1 MKNFDIENNKISFN
15 DKNYV
20 KEYVKERKNK
30 LKEELILLEDKPSLC
45 IIQVGDNFASNKY
58 VNGKLKDCE
67 EVGIE
72 STLKKFDEN
81 ISEEKLLLE
90 IENANSSYDGIIVQ
104 LPLPKHIDVK
114 KVQNTIDD
122 KVDVDGFKTSS
133 IFIPCTPLGVFNLL
147 NKITNLDGKNIVIL
161 GRSEI
166 VGKPMANL
174 LISESNATVT
184 ICNSHTKNISNI
196 TKNADIIISAIGKAK
211 FIKKDMVKENVIIVD
226 VGINQD
232 ENGKMCGDVDYE
244 NVKSLCKFITPVPG
258 GVGLLTRLTLL
269 ENTFLS
275 FKMRMGAI

>member
-1 MKNFDIENNKISFN
+1 M
-15 DKNYV
+15 
-20 KEYVKERKNK
+20 
-30 LKEELILLEDKPSLC
+30 
-45 IIQVGDNFASNKY
+45 
-58 VNGKLKDCE
+58 
-67 EVGIE
+67 
-72 STLKKFDEN
+72 
-81 ISEEKLLLE
+81 
-90 IENANSSYDGIIVQ
+90 
-104 LPLPKHIDVK
+104 PLPKHIDVK

-211 FIKKDMVKENVIIVD
+211 FIKKDMVKENVIIID

>member
-1 MKNFDIENNKISFN
+1 M
-15 DKNYV
+15 
-20 KEYVKERKNK
+20 
-30 LKEELILLEDKPSLC
+30 
-45 IIQVGDNFASNKY
+45 
-58 VNGKLKDCE
+58 
-67 EVGIE
+67 
-72 STLKKFDEN
+72 
-81 ISEEKLLLE
+81 
-90 IENANSSYDGIIVQ
+90 
-104 LPLPKHIDVK
+104 PLPKHIDVK
-114 KVQNTIDD
+114 KVQNAISD
-122 KVDVDGFKTSS
+122 KVDVDGFKASS
-133 IFIPCTPLGVFNLL
+133 IFVPCTPLGVFNLL
-147 NKITNLDGKNIVIL
+147 NEITNLDGKNVVIL

-166 VGKPMANL
+166 VGKPMAEL
-174 LISESNATVT
+174 LISKSNATVT

-244 NVKSLCKFITPVPG
+244 NVKSLCEFITPVPG